1 MENGIQMNATTTRV
15 NDWLRC
21 YRRQPD
27 VQFRLFCFPYA
38 GGGAT
43 VYRLWG
49 QQLPAAVEVQA
60 VQLPGREDRFKE
72 TALTS
77 MEQLLDALVPALLP
91 FLDRPYA
98 FFGHSMGSAIAY
110 ALSCRL
116 SERGLPLPLA
126 QDGQRPACPA
136 RSAVPGPAAEPLRRN
151 SLRGL
156 AGQRAACARA
166 ADDAGR
172 HDVAGDLSSAVNA
185 SAPLPDRLFLG
196 APRPT
201 SELGG
206 DGRLAAADVG
216 LFPHAAL
223 RRRPFLSE
231 TAAPAAAERHPAAAG
246 HLGGAFRSLS
256 LRPGR
261 SGCSLKTAT
270 RSI

>member
-49 QQLPAAVEVQA
+49 QQLPAAGEVQA

-116 SERGLPLPLA
+116 SERGLPLPL
-126 QDGQRPACPA
+126 QLWVSG
-136 RSAVPGPAAEPLRRN
+136 RSAPHWPRTVSDLHALPDLQFLDQLQSRYGGIPSEVWQDKELRALVLPTMRADMTLLETYRQPSMPPLPCPI
-151 SLRGL
+151 
-156 AGQRAACARA
+156 ACFW
-166 ADDAGR
+166 GR
-172 HDVAGDLSSAVNA
+172 HDPHLNLEGMAAWQQLTSGSFRTQLFDGDHFYLKQQPQLLLNAIQQQLATLVVLS
-185 SAPLPDRLFLG
+185 
-196 APRPT
+196 
-201 SELGG
+201 
-206 DGRLAAADVG
+206 GR
-216 LFPHAAL
+216 
-223 RRRPFLSE
+223 
-231 TAAPAAAERHPAAAG
+231 
-246 HLGGAFRSLS
+246 
-256 LRPGR
+256 
-261 SGCSLKTAT
+261 
-270 RSI
+270 

>member
-116 SERGLPLPLA
+116 SERGLPLPL
-126 QDGQRPACPA
+126 QLWVSG
-136 RSAVPGPAAEPLRRN
+136 RSAPHWPRTVSDLHALPDLQFLDQLQSRYGGIPSEVWQDKELRALVLPTMRADMTLLETYRQPSMPPLPCPI
-151 SLRGL
+151 
-156 AGQRAACARA
+156 ACFW
-166 ADDAGR
+166 GR
-172 HDVAGDLSSAVNA
+172 HDPHLNLEGMAAWQQLTSGSFRTQLFDGDHFYLKQQPQLLLNAIQQQLATLVVLS
-185 SAPLPDRLFLG
+185 
-196 APRPT
+196 
-201 SELGG
+201 
-206 DGRLAAADVG
+206 GR
-216 LFPHAAL
+216 
-223 RRRPFLSE
+223 
-231 TAAPAAAERHPAAAG
+231 
-246 HLGGAFRSLS
+246 
-256 LRPGR
+256 
-261 SGCSLKTAT
+261 
-270 RSI
+270 